1 MTVRTN
7 LSNGSHG
14 SPTPGTASRDRS
26 LNGVSSP
33 TPTSPL
39 ELKRLQNLQEY
50 RILDTPPE
58 REFDDLAQLASQL
71 CETPVAWISLVDHE
85 RQWLKAKVGLAAD
98 TFPREHSFCAQ
109 GLLQSAPLVVEDAQ
123 LDPRFQEHP
132 LVSQPPRLRFFAGAP
147 VISSEG
153 SALGMIGVGD
163 RESRTVN
170 ADQLGALTSLSR
182 QVMAQLELRRV
193 HHDQQQMIQRLRHT
207 ETALHRAE
215 TELNAT
221 QMGVKAGTWEFD
233 LESGAVSSSPSIGA
247 LIGRSRVLPAVTW
260 DEFLNGVHP
269 ADAPPLR
276 QITAQARADGRLN
289 RAEFRYHHPDGST
302 RWFSWT
308 CDPIFGPDGT
318 LRRILATVQDLT
330 DRHRHSERLDAYVQR
345 LALATEAG
353 QLGVWE
359 WDVETNLIRWDPQTC
374 IIYGQPYREYVTFDA
389 WATSLHPE
397 DIVPTE
403 KRLRST
409 ITKKGQASFE
419 FRIVRS
425 NDGSIRHV
433 QVATSALVDSQGHV
447 TKVVG
452 VTFDITERKQSER
465 ELEQLRQQLLEALRR
480 GEQAE
485 LATNVLHNV
494 GNVLNSANVSAT
506 LVIDSLRSSKI
517 SGLAKAVALLQE
529 HPEDLA
535 EFLTHDPRGR
545 QLPTYL
551 ACLAEHLHAE
561 RQVISDELE
570 SLRRSIDHI
579 KEIVSMQQSHARGGG
594 RKELIRVSQL
604 VEDSLRMNDVALTR
618 RSNLEIIRHF
628 APLPPVNLD
637 RHKVLQVLI
646 NLISNATWAC
656 DESGKEDSRLTLRIS
671 RCQDRLR
678 IEVAD
683 NGVGIP
689 AENLTRIFEHGF
701 TTRKGGHGFGLH
713 SGALAAREMGGSLT
727 AQSGGPGQGASFTLD
742 LPYEP

>member
-7 LSNGSHG
+7 LTNGNHG
-14 SPTPGTASRDRS
+14 GQTTGTASLDRS
-26 LNGVSSP
+26 LINSTPPVPAP
-33 TPTSPL
+33 TL
-39 ELKRLQNLQEY
+39 ELKRLQNLRDYQ
-50 RILDTPPE
+50 ILDTPPE

-109 GLLQSAPLVVEDAQ
+109 GLLQSTPLVVEDAQ
-123 LDPRFQEHP
+123 LDPRFQEH
-132 LVSQPPRLRFFAGAP
+132 LLISQPPRLRFFAGAP
-147 VISSEG
+147 LVSSEG
-153 SALGMIGVGD
+153 HALGMIGVGD
-163 RESRTVN
+163 REPRAVN
-170 ADQLGALTSLSR
+170 ADQLDALTSLSR

-193 HHDQQQMIQRLRHT
+193 LADQQQVIQRLHRT
-207 ETALHRAE
+207 EVALHRAE

-221 QMGVKAGTWEFD
+221 QIGVKLGTWEFD
-233 LESGAVSSSPSIGA
+233 LESGAVSPSPGIGT
-247 LIGRSRVLPAVTW
+247 LIGRNRTLPTVTW
-260 DEFLNGVHP
+260 DEFLAGVHP
-269 ADAPPLR
+269 EDAAPLR

-289 RAEFRYHHPDGST
+289 RAEFRYRHPDGST
-302 RWFSWT
+302 RWFAWT
-308 CDPIFGPDGT
+308 CDPIFDADGT

-330 DRHRHSERLDAYVQR
+330 DRHRHTERLDAYIHR

-389 WATSLHPE
+389 WVTALHPE
-397 DIVPTE
+397 DVVSAE

-409 ITKKGQASFE
+409 VTKKGQASFE
-419 FRIVRS
+419 FRIIRS
-425 NDGSIRHV
+425 NDGSIRNV
-433 QVATSALVDSQGHV
+433 QVATSALVDTQGHV
-447 TKVVG
+447 TKVIG
-452 VTFDITERKQSER
+452 VTFDITERKQSEH
-465 ELEQLRQQLLEALRR
+465 ELEQLRQQLLAAQRR

-485 LATNVLHNV
+485 MATNVLHNV

-517 SGLAKAVALLQE
+517 SGLAKAVSLLQE

-535 EFLTHDPRGR
+535 EFLTEDPRGR

-579 KEIVSMQQSHARGGG
+579 KEIVSIQQGHARDGG

-604 VEDSLRMNDVALTR
+604 VEDSLRMNDAALTR
-618 RSNLEIIRHF
+618 RDGFEIIRHF
-628 APLPPVNLD
+628 TPLPPLNLD

-656 DESGKEDSRLTLRIS
+656 DESGREDPRLSLRIG
-671 RCQDRLR
+671 RGQDRVR
-678 IEVAD
+678 IEVTD
-683 NGVGIP
+683 NGVGISS
-689 AENLTRIFEHGF
+689 ENLTRIFEHGF

-727 AQSGGPGQGASFTLD
+727 AQSGGLGQGASFTLE